1 MDANKLFERAI
12 QASERGTH
20 DYAIELFQQLLTIQ
34 PDMVK
39 ARRELRSVER
49 RRVQENGGMN
59 AVVKVLGGIKGFLP
73 FAKAMIYGVTQSHE
87 RRMIA
92 CEKYL
97 QNDPENG
104 MMLSSLAAS
113 AARSNYVD
121 TAVLVYED
129 LKEINS
135 ENIKALRSL
144 ARLYQKKGDIDKAS
158 ECFEKIL
165 QSKPTDEE
173 AGKAVNDLAAL
184 KTMKDGRWNEAGE
197 KGGYRKMLRDQEKSV
212 ELEQEQHIS
221 RSEED
226 YAARIARVKRDLE
239 KTPRDVK
246 ILTQLADLY
255 ERSDDREE
263 ARATYMK
270 IKDIDKGNLVA
281 DRKLSDLDIDE
292 KKDAI
297 RELETRVKEN
307 PDDEALKVELEKA
320 ITEQRSFQIEQL
332 NTLAAAAPT
341 DNSLK
346 YRLGFALYEN
356 GDVDIAIQQFQQS
369 TKDPKH
375 RRNSHK
381 MLGFCFQNKGMFDM
395 AADQFNDALKDTS
408 ATSNEAK
415 EIIYQIGICY
425 ENENKIDKAEEAFKR
440 IYAVD
445 IGYKDV
451 SQKMESFY
459 NR

>member
-1 MDANKLFERAI
+1 
-12 QASERGTH
+12 
-20 DYAIELFQQLLTIQ
+20 
-34 PDMVK
+34 
-39 ARRELRSVER
+39 
-49 RRVQENGGMN
+49 
-59 AVVKVLGGIKGFLP
+59 
-73 FAKAMIYGVTQSHE
+73 
-87 RRMIA
+87 
-92 CEKYL
+92 
-97 QNDPENG
+97 
-104 MMLSSLAAS
+104 
-113 AARSNYVD
+113 
-121 TAVLVYED
+121 
-129 LKEINS
+129 
-135 ENIKALRSL
+135 
-144 ARLYQKKGDIDKAS
+144 
-158 ECFEKIL
+158 
-165 QSKPTDEE
+165 
-173 AGKAVNDLAAL
+173 
-184 KTMKDGRWNEAGE
+184 
-197 KGGYRKMLRDQEKSV
+197 
-212 ELEQEQHIS
+212 
-221 RSEED
+221 
-226 YAARIARVKRDLE
+226 
-239 KTPRDVK
+239 
-246 ILTQLADLY
+246 
-255 ERSDDREE
+255 
-263 ARATYMK
+263 
-270 IKDIDKGNLVA
+270 
-281 DRKLSDLDIDE
+281 
-292 KKDAI
+292 

-395 AADQFNDALKDTS
+395 AADQFNNALKDTS